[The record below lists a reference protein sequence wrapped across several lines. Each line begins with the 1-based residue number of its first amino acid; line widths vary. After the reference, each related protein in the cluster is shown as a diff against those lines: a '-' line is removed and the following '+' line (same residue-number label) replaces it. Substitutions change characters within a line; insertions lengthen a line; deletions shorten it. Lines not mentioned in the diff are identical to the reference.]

1 MLSLNIYF
9 LLLYFIGNSNYLIIN
24 SVPKLVWGCSQAIR
38 LRHIYK
44 VFYFI
49 LMNKSEMQARS
60 LTQNFEACQQFQG
73 RKLSE
78 ESVAVLEYSY
88 FLSSFLG
95 SLLCRKCGHDI
106 TTAVHLYNKASK
118 LALRQRNDTILGVQ
132 QRLIQLF
139 KNPHGT
145 LIYTIVFLYHR
156 QTISSARCR
165 P

>member
-1 MLSLNIYF
+1 MR
-9 LLLYFIGNSNYLIIN
+9 
-24 SVPKLVWGCSQAIR
+24 W
-38 LRHIYK
+38 
-44 VFYFI
+44 
-49 LMNKSEMQARS
+49 MNKSEMQARS
-60 LTQNFEACQQFQG
+60 LIRNFEACQQSQS

-78 ESVAVLEYSY
+78 ESVAVAEYSY

-145 LIYTIVFLYHR
+145 LIYAIVFLYHC
-156 QTISSARCR
+156 QTISSATSR
-165 P
+165 PWDRGGGGWGGGVQKKFLFLMSLDVVYFMDIIFILWVFYLSLLR

>member
-1 MLSLNIYF
+1 M
-9 LLLYFIGNSNYLIIN
+9 
-24 SVPKLVWGCSQAIR
+24 
-38 LRHIYK
+38 
-44 VFYFI
+44 
-49 LMNKSEMQARS
+49 
-60 LTQNFEACQQFQG
+60 
-73 RKLSE
+73 SE
-78 ESVAVLEYSY
+78 ESVAVAEYSY

-145 LIYTIVFLYHR
+145 LIYAIVFLYHC
-156 QTISSARCR
+156 QTISSATSR
-165 P
+165 PLDKSGGGGGRGCPKKFFVFGGFGYGLFNGYYFYIVSFLFVSLAVKMLFKFQFFLMILLVLNAPYPFTTIDNNV